1 MTMEKAAKEIG
12 DFNYSKGS
20 LDEYQTN
27 IRLGLKMGF
36 EFSKNLEKEISFLKD
51 FVIKMKRED

>member
-1 MTMEKAAKEIG
+1 MEKAAKEIG